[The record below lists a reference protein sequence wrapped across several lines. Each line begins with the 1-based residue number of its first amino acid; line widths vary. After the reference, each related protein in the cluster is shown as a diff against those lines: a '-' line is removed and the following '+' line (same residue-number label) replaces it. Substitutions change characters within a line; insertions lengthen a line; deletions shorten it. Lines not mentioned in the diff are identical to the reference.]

1 MESTSTPKKHPKTI
15 NPVAVARNTLTK
27 RLQMLGARDG
37 SSFKPQLHLAHV
49 TSISLNLALETAL
62 VRGPEAGAH
71 TYGLWQPD
79 HYSEL
84 VLLSRALNTFQS
96 A

>member
-1 MESTSTPKKHPKTI
+1 
-15 NPVAVARNTLTK
+15 
-27 RLQMLGARDG
+27 MLGARDG